1 VMRSVKSLP
10 LVCPVADRYTCNTIG
25 LALASLIG
33 MQLFIMRM
41 RMSRAPSKWRVR
53 PHRCCGELA
62 TLFESCP
69 AAFNLF
75 GPIEANLL
83 PPSTHEGADTIS
95 RVRRTTAGRN
105 FDFEYTRDTEYVRP
119 IQVKV
124 HFHGSTVTVVNK
136 PQWYTQS
143 PEFAKARFPSSHPSP
158 ILLLRFLLT

>member
-1 VMRSVKSLP
+1 VDDEICETPP
-10 LVCPVADRYTCNTIG
+10 LARLSACSTRVIRLD
-25 LALASLIG
+25 SLIG

-41 RMSRAPSKWRVR
+41 PLSKWRVR

-69 AAFNLF
+69 ATFNLF

-95 RVRRTTAGRN
+95 RVRRTTAGTN

-124 HFHGSTVTVVNK
+124 HFHGSAMTVVNK
-136 PQWYTQS
+136 PQWYTRNRRNL
-143 PEFAKARFPSSHPSP
+143 PRRTF
-158 ILLLRFLLT
+158 LLLTLLLLFLLT